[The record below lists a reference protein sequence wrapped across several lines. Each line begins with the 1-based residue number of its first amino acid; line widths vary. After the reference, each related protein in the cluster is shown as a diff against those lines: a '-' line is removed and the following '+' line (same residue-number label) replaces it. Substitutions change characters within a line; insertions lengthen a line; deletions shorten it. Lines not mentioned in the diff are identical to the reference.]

1 MPQLRILHIALCLSA
16 ALLTLA
22 LGSMR
27 SFGPTVDLAISPMV
41 IWVLLGLAAMAILGA
56 ASIRTTIE
64 PARGDEPIEAWVE
77 RWRTKCVVVWAT
89 LEGAAALCGVALLL
103 GANPWSAGALAA
115 GGLGFLASQSPGT
128 LAGH

>member
-16 ALLTLA
+16 ALITLA

-27 SFGPTVDLAISPMV
+27 SFSPVGEVALSPMV
-41 IWVLLGLAAMAILGA
+41 AWVLLGMAAMTILSA
-56 ASIRTTIE
+56 ATIRSTIE
-64 PARGDEPIEAWVE
+64 PARADEPTEAWVE
-77 RWRTKCVVVWAT
+77 HWRGKCVIVWAL
-89 LEGAAALCGVALLL
+89 LEGAAVLCAVALLL
-103 GANPWSAGALAA
+103 GANPWGAGALAA